1 MPVDGA
7 PLPLRTGD
15 QGPGVADLQRRL
27 RAAGLPVAPD
37 PDGVFGPGTRAA
49 VEAFQHRRGLRVD
62 GSCGTETW
70 SALVEAGYS
79 LGTRLLYRRHPMMR
93 GDDVAELQRR
103 LSALGFDTGRVDG
116 IFGPATQ
123 RAVAEFQGNV
133 GLAVDGTVGVTTV
146 QELDRVMPRHADP
159 SLVSAVRDRERLLRS
174 PRTLLDRRIAIAES
188 GGLDAL
194 VTAVRRQLTAAGA
207 HVVPILHPVGSVQAA
222 MANTAEAEV
231 LLAVHL
237 HGAEARCSCA
247 YYAGYSYESPGG
259 RRLAELAQDLAANAL
274 GVPGAGPTGMSLP
287 VLRETRMP
295 AVVCELG
302 TPALVVEQLG
312 RLATALVDALAAWVA
327 TPL

>member
-1 MPVDGA
+1 M
-7 PLPLRTGD
+7 
-15 QGPGVADLQRRL
+15 ADLQRRL
-27 RAAGLPVAPD
+27 HASGLPVAPD

-49 VEAFQHRRGLRVD
+49 LEAFQHRRGLRVD
-62 GSCGTETW
+62 GDCGQETW
-70 SALVEAGYS
+70 SALVEAGYV
-79 LGTRLLYRRHPMMR
+79 LGTRLLYRRQPMMR

-146 QELDRVMPRHADP
+146 QELNRVMPRHHEP

-174 PRTLLDRRIAIAES
+174 PRTLLDRRIAVAES

-194 VTAVRRQLTAAGA
+194 VTAVRRQLTTAGA
-207 HVVPILHPVGSVQAA
+207 HVVPILHPLGSVQAT
-222 MANTAEAEV
+222 MANTADAEV

-237 HGAEARCSCA
+237 VADQARCSCA
-247 YYAGYSYESPGG
+247 YYAGYTYESPGG
-259 RRLAELAQDLAANAL
+259 RRLAELVQGLAAAAL
-274 GVPGAGPTGMSLP
+274 GVPADGPTGMSLP

-302 TPALVVEQLG
+302 PAPLVVEHLG
-312 RLATALVDALAAWVA
+312 RLARALVDALSAWVA